1 MGCDKRDVE
10 EKASVCSVLEQ
21 ALLCAVLES
30 SWCLMSAGRKIAV
43 KYGQIDS
50 NISLSF
56 AFFVNAAMLIIAAA
70 VFHFGKNKNTNVAD
84 ITTAYK
90 LLEPAL
96 GDKVAPKL
104 FAVALLCSGQQSTIT
119 GETLCRLT
127 TLQLRSDTQRSAL
140 VFLSSLHLQ

>member
-1 MGCDKRDVE
+1 MPT
-10 EKASVCSVLEQ
+10 
-21 ALLCAVLES
+21 
-30 SWCLMSAGRKIAV
+30 GRKIAV
-43 KYGQIDS
+43 KYGEIDS

-70 VFHFGKNKNTNVAD
+70 VFHFGKFKNESVAD

-90 LLEPAL
+90 LLEPAV

-119 GETLCRLT
+119 GKLLCFCN
-127 TLQLRSDTQRSAL
+127 AH
-140 VFLSSLHLQ
+140 SLFHLHS